1 MSETGKPSGTAA
13 DAGDPGAN
21 ERVQREARDW
31 LQRLVS
37 DEVSPGDL
45 AALER
50 WRAESP
56 EHRRAFARASLLW
69 DVLGKVAREADAREP
84 DVREAAPEPARSF
97 LARPVGRRALFAG
110 SAAASVAY
118 LMARPPLH
126 LWPAVSELMAP
137 YRTGTGER
145 RQLAI
150 ASGITVE
157 MDTQTS
163 LTAPVAADQH
173 YALELI
179 SGQLAISVQA
189 DAARPVAIAAADG
202 WSRADRAIFDV
213 RRAGSSVCVTCV
225 EGAVQ
230 ISYRSTNVMLGP
242 GQQASYGGGSLGSA
256 IAADPAVVTAWQRGL
271 LVFRDVPLAQV
282 VEEVNRYRPGRIIL
296 LNQAL
301 AERRVVAG
309 FRLDRIEDVVSYLSG
324 AFGARTRSLPGGVVL
339 VS

>member
-1 MSETGKPSGTAA
+1 MSETAKPTATGT
-13 DAGDPGAN
+13 DAGAPEAN
-21 ERVQREARDW
+21 VERIEREAREW

-37 DEVSPGDL
+37 EKVGPADL
-45 AALER
+45 AALDR
-50 WRAESP
+50 WRAEGP
-56 EHRRAFARASLLW
+56 EHRRAFARANLLW
-69 DVLGKVAREADAREP
+69 DVLGKVAREAEVKDA
-84 DVREAAPEPARSF
+84 VRQTARAL
-97 LARPVGRRALFAG
+97 LARPVGRRALLAG
-110 SAAASVAY
+110 SVAASAAY

-150 ASGITVE
+150 ASGIAVE

-189 DAARPVAIAAADG
+189 DAARPVVIIAADG
-202 WSRADRAIFDV
+202 QSQADQANFDV

-225 EGAVQ
+225 EGAVE
-230 ISYRSTNVMLGP
+230 ISYRSTLVTLGP
-242 GQQASYGGGSLGSA
+242 GQQATYGGGSLGSA
-256 IAADPAVVTAWQRGL
+256 VAADPAVVTAWQRGL
-271 LVFRDVPLAQV
+271 LVFHDVPLAQV

-296 LNQAL
+296 LNQTL

-309 FRLDRIEDVVSYLSG
+309 FRLDRIEDVVSYLVG

>member
-1 MSETGKPSGTAA
+1 MSETGKPAGTAA
-13 DAGDPGAN
+13 DGGDPGAN
-21 ERVQREARDW
+21 VEREARDW

-37 DEVSPGDL
+37 DKVSTADL
-45 AALER
+45 AALDR

-69 DVLGKVAREADAREP
+69 DVLGKVAREADAR
-84 DVREAAPEPARSF
+84 DAACRPARLS
-97 LARPVGRRALFAG
+97 LVRPVGRRALLAG

-126 LWPAVSELMAP
+126 LWPAVSELMAA

-163 LTAPVAADQH
+163 LTAPVVADQH

-189 DAARPVAIAAADG
+189 DAARPVVIAAADG
-202 WSRADRAIFDV
+202 QSRADVANFDV

-230 ISYRSTNVMLGP
+230 ISYRTTIVTLGP
-242 GQQASYGGGSLGSA
+242 GQQVSYGSGSLGSA
-256 IAADPAVVTAWQRGL
+256 ITADPAVVTAWQRGL
-271 LVFRDVPLAQV
+271 LVFRDVPLAHV
-282 VEEVNRYRPGRIIL
+282 VDEVNRYRPGRIIL
-296 LNQAL
+296 LNQTL

-309 FRLDRIEDVVSYLSG
+309 FRLDRIDDVVSYLIS